1 MESDALGT
9 RVSTGWTSGAEGPA
23 DIQEGRAWEIPVP
36 YGPLRLAGGG
46 RTLAGDAVQ
55 YWTVQSWFP
64 VHLVQPGPLGAW
76 GPVRGRPVRGS
87 EPPPVSGSPSS
98 VSWLWAGC
106 AGWGHLWGWASHMAS
121 EVSYAFL
128 ETL

>member
-1 MESDALGT
+1 M
-9 RVSTGWTSGAEGPA
+9 
-23 DIQEGRAWEIPVP
+23 
-36 YGPLRLAGGG
+36 
-46 RTLAGDAVQ
+46 Q

-76 GPVRGRPVRGS
+76 GPVRGRPVRGP

-106 AGWGHLWGWASHMAS
+106 AGWGHLWGWASHVAS

-128 ETL
+128 DTL